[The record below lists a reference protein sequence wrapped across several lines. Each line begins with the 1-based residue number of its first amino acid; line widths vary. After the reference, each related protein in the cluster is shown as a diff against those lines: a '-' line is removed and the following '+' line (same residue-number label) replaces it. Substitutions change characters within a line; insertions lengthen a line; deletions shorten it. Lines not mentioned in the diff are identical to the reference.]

1 MPAFLDSQGTT
12 LTFGTGETNTPVTFY
27 CTSIA
32 KSTEG
37 AGDLTDQRV
46 DVSTLD
52 LASGT
57 CRTYR
62 DPPLKD
68 CGAGG
73 SDGTV
78 TFQVEYYGSQEP
90 EVNVSRALKI
100 TQKGV
105 GAAGADVKIFDG
117 NATCTSVSNTWATG
131 EVVTG
136 SATFAVDEEDKEDE
150 VDEV

>member
-1 MPAFLDSQGTT
+1 MPAPFLDSQGTT
-12 LTFGTGETNTPVTFY
+12 LTFADKNAKAVTFY

-57 CRTYR
+57 CRVYQ
-62 DPPLKD
+62 DPVLKD

-73 SDGTV
+73 AEGTV
-78 TFQVEYYGSQEP
+78 TFQVEYYGSEEP
-90 EVNVSRALKI
+90 DVNVSRDLKI

-105 GAAGADVKIFDG
+105 GLDGADIDIFNG
-117 NATCTSVSNTWATG
+117 KATCTSVSNTWSQG

-136 SATFAVDEEDKEDE
+136 SATFAVDEA
-150 VDEV
+150 

>member
-1 MPAFLDSQGTT
+1 MPAPFLDSQGTT
-12 LTFGTGETNTPVTFY
+12 LTFDGTTFY

-57 CRTYR
+57 CRVYQ

-68 CGAGG
+68 CGTGG
-73 SDGTV
+73 AEGTV
-78 TFQVEYYGSQEP
+78 TFQVEYYGSEEP
-90 EVNVSRALKI
+90 AVNVSKALKI
-100 TQKGV
+100 EQTV
-105 GAAGADVKIFDG
+105 GTAEPVEIFDG
-117 NATCTSVSNTWATG
+117 NATCTSVSNTWSQG

-136 SATFAVDEEDKEDE
+136 SATFAVDEA
-150 VDEV
+150 